1 MVARKAAALEHS
13 NLPRHLLE
21 KFSVVEPLGP
31 GLRLLRGHVAGCRFL
46 TRARSDYPPSRP
58 RVLRIPQ
65 AHVDVLDRLL
75 VHQTHAAAVD
85 DLKFV
90 LDKSLHHEE
99 VVKEVKAGQ
108 DAQKRLLQVCKDGKC
123 EDGVGQWMHQLHPV
137 EPEHLGGELGEQ

>member
-75 VHQTHAAAVD
+75 VHQTHAA
-85 DLKFV
+85 
-90 LDKSLHHEE
+90 E
-99 VVKEVKAGQ
+99 
-108 DAQKRLLQVCKDGKC
+108 VCKDGKC